1 MRKTLVTGGSGFIGQ
16 HLVAALLAHG
26 YRVRVLDL
34 RPPRHDPTR
43 VEYVRGSVL
52 DPQALQAALDD
63 VKEVYHRR
71 IAGHVGPP

>member
-1 MRKTLVTGGSGFIGQ
+1 MPKALVTGGSGFIGQ

-52 DPQALQAALDD
+52 DPQALQAAL
-63 VKEVYHRR
+63 
-71 IAGHVGPP
+71 AGAVQKIGVRQSARTSL